1 MKRHEKDE
9 IRKTLS
15 ELEEIKER
23 LRNLLNCEEEDD
35 DEDEDED
42 LNYFFEE
49 EEEVD
54 YLAELEGLY
63 PNADLEEM
71 NEELMDWV
79 CKEW

>member
-1 MKRHEKDE
+1 MKKHEKDSF
-9 IRKTLS
+9 RKALVKMAEAEK
-15 ELEEIKER
+15 ELLK
-23 LRNLLNCEEEDD
+23 LLNCEEDD

-42 LNYFFEE
+42 LNYFFKE

-71 NEELMDWV
+71 NEELMDWID
-79 CKEW
+79 KPW

>member
-1 MKRHEKDE
+1 MKKHEKDE

-23 LRNLLNCEEEDD
+23 LLNLLNCEEDD

-54 YLAELEGLY
+54 YLAELEELY

-71 NEELMDWV
+71 NEELMDWID
-79 CKEW
+79 KPW